1 MDKKQILHIID
12 KRIEY
17 IKQNKELTRRRAR
30 LHELNLIKQEI
41 VHNGNSCSE
50 RTKINY

>member
-30 LHELNLIKQEI
+30 LQERNLMKQQI
-41 VHNGNSCSE
+41 IQRGNICDDTII
-50 RTKINY
+50 R